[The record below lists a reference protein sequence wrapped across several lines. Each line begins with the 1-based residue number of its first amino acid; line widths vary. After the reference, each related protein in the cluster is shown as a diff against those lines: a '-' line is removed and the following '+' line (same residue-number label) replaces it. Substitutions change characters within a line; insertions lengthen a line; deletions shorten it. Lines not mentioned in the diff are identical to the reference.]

1 MCDQAF
7 VQAMNNKEKAARLSF
22 VNVMKNF
29 LENRKAGNY
38 EDQVGNMLSEF
49 HNLGCKMSIKVQFLF
64 SHLDKFPDNLG
75 AITDEQGERFH

>member
-1 MCDQAF
+1 MFDGPQIPTLVCDQAF

-22 VNVMKNF
+22 VDVMKNF

-49 HNLGCKMSIKVQFLF
+49 HNLECKMSIKVQFLF
-64 SHLDKFPDNLG
+64 SH
-75 AITDEQGERFH
+75 